1 MRASALVLCAFL
13 WGGLLA
19 APAAAGEV
27 VSATAS
33 EAMKAD
39 KVIVVK
45 SERRMILFRERR
57 VLRAYRVA
65 LGFTPAEHKV
75 RAGDGRTPEG
85 RYVLDWR
92 NSKSRFYRAL
102 HISYPNAEDRQRAR
116 ARNVD
121 PGGDI
126 MIHGLPLDLELIDR
140 DHAKSDWTD
149 GCVAV
154 TNREMDEI
162 WELVDDGTP
171 IEIRP

>member
-1 MRASALVLCAFL
+1 MRASALALLALV
-13 WGGLLA
+13 WGGPLA
-19 APAAAGEV
+19 ASAQ
-27 VSATAS
+27 VSES
-33 EAMKAD
+33 LKAD
-39 KVIVVK
+39 KVIVLK
-45 SERRMILFRERR
+45 AERRMILFRERR

-65 LGFTPAEHKV
+65 LGFTPIEPKI

-92 NSKSRFYRAL
+92 NPKSSFYRAL
-102 HISYPNAEDRQRAR
+102 HISYPNAQDRQRASQLGV
-116 ARNVD
+116 N

-126 MIHGLPLDLELIDR
+126 MIHGLPNGLEAIDR
-140 DHAKSDWTD
+140 DHSKSDWTD

>member
-1 MRASALVLCAFL
+1 LRASALALLAFF

-19 APAAAGEV
+19 PLALAGESV
-27 VSATAS
+27 
-33 EAMKAD
+33 KAD

-45 SERRMILFRERR
+45 SERRMILFRDKR
-57 VLRAYRVA
+57 VLRAYRIA
-65 LGFTPAEHKV
+65 LGFAPRDHKA

-92 NSKSRFYRAL
+92 NPRSSFYRAL
-102 HISYPNAEDRQRAR
+102 HISYPNESDRQQAR
-116 ARNVD
+116 ARGLN

-126 MIHGLPLDLELIDR
+126 MIHGLPAGLEVIDR
-140 DHAKSDWTD
+140 DHSKSDWTD

-162 WELVDDGTP
+162 WELVEDGTP

>member
-1 MRASALVLCAFL
+1 LRASALVLLACV

-19 APAAAGEV
+19 EPAPAQAGE
-27 VSATAS
+27 AL
-33 EAMKAD
+33 KAD
-39 KVIVVK
+39 KVIVLK
-45 SERRMILFRERR
+45 AERRMVLFRDRR
-57 VLRAYRVA
+57 VLRAYRIA
-65 LGFTPAEHKV
+65 LGFTPLEHKT

-92 NSKSRFYRAL
+92 NPKSRFYRAL
-102 HISYPNAEDRQRAR
+102 HVSYPNAEDRRRAHSR
-116 ARNVD
+116 GVD
-121 PGGDI
+121 PGGGI
-126 MIHGLPLDLELIDR
+126 MIHGLPGKLAEIDR

-154 TNREMDEI
+154 TNHEMDEI

>member
-1 MRASALVLCAFL
+1 MRASALVLLAFL

-19 APAAAGEV
+19 TPARAGE
-27 VSATAS
+27 SL
-33 EAMKAD
+33 KAD

-57 VLRAYRVA
+57 VLRAYRIA
-65 LGFTPAEHKV
+65 LGFAPREHKI

-92 NSKSRFYRAL
+92 NPRSSFYRAL
-102 HISYPNAEDRQRAR
+102 HISYPNELDRRRAR
-116 ARNVD
+116 ERGLN

-126 MIHGLPLDLELIDR
+126 MIHGLPIGLEEIDR
-140 DHAKSDWTD
+140 DHSKSDWTD